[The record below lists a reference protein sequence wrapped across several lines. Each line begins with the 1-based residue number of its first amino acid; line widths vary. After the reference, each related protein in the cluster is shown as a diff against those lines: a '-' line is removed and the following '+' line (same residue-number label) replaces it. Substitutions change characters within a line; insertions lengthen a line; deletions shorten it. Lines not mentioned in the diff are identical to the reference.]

1 LSAGFIDI
9 SKVEGNRAKA
19 RYVIDLFKHD
29 PLSVQVEQVNLEASL
44 SGFAG
49 PSNRAVVVQLARWNA
64 VLEYVL
70 EDFFKRP
77 VNLVNVSTARKQ
89 LFGKARIKGIKPKAY
104 VKMELDKLYDMTPWI
119 VYNKVKHIDK
129 RVEDVYDAAVIALYA
144 PIRSDKYCKE
154 TQSVG

>member
-1 LSAGFIDI
+1 
-9 SKVEGNRAKA
+9 
-19 RYVIDLFKHD
+19 
-29 PLSVQVEQVNLEASL
+29 
-44 SGFAG
+44 
-49 PSNRAVVVQLARWNA
+49 VVVQLARWNA